1 MTVVT
6 VLLSPIDEGCAT
18 RYNPGVMDEV
28 VANRVGWRQLDLT
41 QPHGGYVGLQSCEH
55 LNRIVF
61 ITLEDG
67 TRIRIICGQV
77 DGQRGPVA
85 WYGPIVM
92 NTQEELRI
100 AFEEYRS
107 GTFIKHKSG

>member
-1 MTVVT
+1 MAST
-6 VLLSPIDEGCAT
+6 SRD
-18 RYNPGVMDEV
+18 RD
-28 VANRVGWRQLDLT
+28 D
-41 QPHGGYVGLQSCEH
+41 H
-55 LNRIVF
+55 LKSAQIPEL
-61 ITLEDG
+61 TLEDG